1 MILAK
6 RDHDLTKQ
14 LLKLRDAICVDF
26 KDCRLTNF
34 QCLKKYSAG
43 GIPASYITNC
53 QRISCKNF
61 NCLTNPCDSDEYCH
75 PQGEHDH
82 YCLRQKPNQAPAD
95 PCKVKL
101 KTLLTIIRP
110 LRDFLRMRRKFK
122 LMSQVSRSDFVNSSI
137 NCQ

>member
-1 MILAK
+1 M
-6 RDHDLTKQ
+6 TKQ

-26 KDCRLTNF
+26 KECRLTNF

-82 YCLRQKPNQAPAD
+82 YCLRQKPNQVPAD
-95 PCKVKL
+95 PCKVEL
-101 KTLLTIIRP
+101 KTLFLTPRLIFNQLHDEKIFRY
-110 LRDFLRMRRKFK
+110 
-122 LMSQVSRSDFVNSSI
+122 
-137 NCQ
+137 